1 MNDSDSE
8 VWLDKSVR
16 ISAIS
21 TKSLPFAGIQ
31 IYYTNGM
38 KSPMFKTR
46 FGLQSNSKSKK
57 TTVSTANP
65 IRKVSVKVASGFI
78 CGIRLQDQNGS
89 DLLNL
94 DWLGSADW
102 ET

>member
-1 MNDSDSE
+1 
-8 VWLDKSVR
+8 
-16 ISAIS
+16 
-21 TKSLPFAGIQ
+21 
-31 IYYTNGM
+31 M

-57 TTVSTANP
+57 TTINTAKP

-78 CGIRLQDQNGS
+78 CGIRFQDQNGD

-102 ET
+102 ETQEIGENETIIGVYGRKSDPEYSSSIRSIGFIVRKL